1 MINLIVPIHNEFPYL
16 KRCFDSITCQMADD
30 IRVILVDDHSTDG
43 SKKYARGRSDNE
55 GWLLLDTLPHEHGV
69 SYARNKGLEAIST
82 IGGSDEWVTFLDSD
96 DELAPGA
103 FEIMRK
109 AIEENPDETWFQFNH
124 LRHYSEINKTVKKYD
139 NRDGEFNIENLK
151 EAQCWWGVWNKLI
164 KFSAIDY
171 WFVEGLTFGEDGEFV
186 LEHLI
191 DGVYIKTIDKE
202 TVIHHFD
209 NPNSLTKSKTRE
221 QLDELERAHRN
232 NLMACLI
239 TERPW
244 SYIKAV
250 VGVIDENRNNPT
262 YKKIIEGD
270 SNEA

>member
-16 KRCFDSITCQMADD
+16 KRCFDSITHQMADD

-43 SKKYARGRSDNE
+43 SYDYAYRRAGFE
-55 GWLLLDTLPHEHGV
+55 GWTLLKTELGESGV
-69 SYARNKGLEAIST
+69 SCARNKGLELIDRINSY
-82 IGGSDEWVTFLDSD
+82 DEWVTFLDSD
-96 DELAPGA
+96 DELTPNA
-103 FEIMRK
+103 FDIMRK
-109 AIEENPDETWFQFNH
+109 TISENPEEEWFQFNH

-151 EAQCWWGVWNKLI
+151 EAQCWWGVWNKVI
-164 KFSAIDY
+164 KYSSITHYFSKK
-171 WFVEGLTFGEDGEFV
+171 LTFGEDGVFV
-186 LEHLI
+186 IRHLL
-191 DGVYIKTIDKE
+191 DGVSIKTIDKE

-209 NPNSLTKSKTRE
+209 NPNSLTKTKTRE
-221 QLDELERAHRN
+221 QLDELERAHRKI
-232 NLMACLI
+232 LWACLN

-250 VGVIDENRNNPT
+250 VDIIDENRNNPT